1 MKAMNIDRP
10 AIVIAVLV
18 GFVVAPAG
26 AQDARPG
33 SQLDATVVVD
43 ATVLAI
49 SDAVTSEELDET
61 KGNDPV
67 AAPTAVLPLE
77 ARGVNLTLIPLND
90 TAPRNVLIRI
100 LPTAVTAAN

>member
-1 MKAMNIDRP
+1 MKAMNIDRL

-18 GFVVAPAG
+18 GFVVASAG
-26 AQDARPG
+26 AQDSRPV
-33 SQLDATVVVD
+33 SQLDATVLPT
-43 ATVLAI
+43 A
-49 SDAVTSEELDET
+49 DAVTSEELDET